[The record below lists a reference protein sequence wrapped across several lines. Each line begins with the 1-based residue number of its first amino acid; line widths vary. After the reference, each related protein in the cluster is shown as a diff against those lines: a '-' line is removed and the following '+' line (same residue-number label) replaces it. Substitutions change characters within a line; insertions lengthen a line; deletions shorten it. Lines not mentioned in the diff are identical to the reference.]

1 MLAGTILI
9 PPALEP
15 YGPAKPGVGVKDLAI
30 VIETRQTAGVKSK
43 SLYVVLLRLSKEKP
57 SVLAQK
63 NIDVWKRQK
72 RDDFNTLDEQP
83 LVAHID
89 ERCGLV

>member
-9 PPALEP
+9 PAALEP
-15 YGPAKPGVGVKDLAI
+15 SGPAKPGVRVKDLAI

-57 SVLAQK
+57 QFWPRRTLMSG
-63 NIDVWKRQK
+63 
-72 RDDFNTLDEQP
+72 RDRREMISIL
-83 LVAHID
+83 
-89 ERCGLV
+89 